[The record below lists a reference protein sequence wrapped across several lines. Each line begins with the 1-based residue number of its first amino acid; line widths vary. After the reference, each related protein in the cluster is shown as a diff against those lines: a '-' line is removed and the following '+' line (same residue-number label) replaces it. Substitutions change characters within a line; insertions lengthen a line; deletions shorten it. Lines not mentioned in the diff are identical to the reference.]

1 MIKFNEPLCDNDEFE
16 CIHDAL
22 SGADYTDKALNSL
35 IEYFDRDNIFLTCN
49 GSSAIEMAFALMDLP
64 KGSEVILPSF
74 NYPSIGNTI
83 LRYGLKPV
91 FVDVDIDHVILSM
104 DKVKEAVTD
113 KTKCIVPVH
122 YGGRTMD
129 MDALNTFASKKGIIV
144 IEDAALSFDAE
155 YKGNKLGTLSQMA
168 IMSFHETKNV
178 SCGTGGMLIINNE
191 ELMERASLIYNN
203 GTDKEDFI
211 NGKVKMYSWKA
222 MGMNAA
228 MTNVHAAMLYAQLK
242 KKDVIANKRK
252 KIYDYYNEK
261 LDEVSEKYNLILP
274 KLNEDNKENHH
285 VYYVIFESN
294 EIREKVRL
302 HLKSKDI
309 QAHTHYVPLHLSDMG
324 KSLGY
329 SDGNLPNTED
339 VFKRLLRLPLH
350 NKMTID
356 DAKKVVDTVL
366 EVL

>member
-1 MIKFNEPLCDNDEFE
+1 
-16 CIHDAL
+16 
-22 SGADYTDKALNSL
+22 
-35 IEYFDRDNIFLTCN
+35 
-49 GSSAIEMAFALMDLP
+49 
-64 KGSEVILPSF
+64 
-74 NYPSIGNTI
+74 
-83 LRYGLKPV
+83 
-91 FVDVDIDHVILSM
+91 
-104 DKVKEAVTD
+104 
-113 KTKCIVPVH
+113 
-122 YGGRTMD
+122 MD